1 MKFRYGGF
9 FFWLLEED
17 QKGEKKKRPTSCM
30 DFSKWISI
38 SLLSD
43 SLTPL
48 SLAAAYPKIMQ

>member
-1 MKFRYGGF
+1 MRFRYGGF
-9 FFWLLEED
+9 LFWLLEED
-17 QKGEKKKRPTSCM
+17 QKGEKKRPTSCM

-48 SLAAAYPKIMQ
+48 SLAAAHPKIMQ